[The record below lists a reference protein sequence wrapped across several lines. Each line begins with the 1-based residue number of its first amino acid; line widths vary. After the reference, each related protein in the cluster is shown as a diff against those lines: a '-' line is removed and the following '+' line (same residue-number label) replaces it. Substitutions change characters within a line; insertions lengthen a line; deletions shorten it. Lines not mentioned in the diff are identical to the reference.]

1 MFGLDPIPE
10 AVVRGALLSLIGLV
24 WIVTLVRIAG
34 LRTLSKMTAIDFVAT
49 LATGSLL
56 ATMVS
61 SSSWPGFVQA
71 LIGVAML
78 TGWQYCYAKAR
89 RNDAVR
95 NFSENRPM
103 LLLRN
108 GKYLEDAMAEA
119 RVTRADILS
128 KLREHNIAGP
138 DRVDAVI
145 LEVTGDISILSGG
158 HSSPAVLDDVRR
170 A

>member
-1 MFGLDPIPE
+1 MFGLDPIPD
-10 AVVRGALLSLIGLV
+10 AILRGVVLSLVGLI
-24 WIVTLVRIAG
+24 WLMTIVRVAG

-61 SSSWPGFVQA
+61 SSSWHAFIQA

-78 TGWQYCYAKAR
+78 TGWQYCYARIR
-89 RNDAVR
+89 RVDVVR
-95 NFSENRPM
+95 HAAENAPM
-103 LLLRN
+103 LLLRD
-108 GKYLEDAMAEA
+108 GRFLDRALAEA

-138 DRVDAVI
+138 DKVEAVI
-145 LEVTGDISILSGG
+145 LEVTGDISVLSGMRP
-158 HSSPAVLDDVRR
+158 SPAILEGVRG